1 MVPPTASHDTVK
13 KPGYKS
19 PKHAQVW
26 FLKRSRDGWKQKYQ
40 RLKAQSRRLHQHLA
54 DLTTSRQRWRL
65 RAEAAERQLAQLP
78 APPQQPGAQ
87 KGGR

>member
-1 MVPPTASHDTVK
+1 MVPATASQQTVK
-13 KPGYKS
+13 KAGYKS

-40 RLKAQSRRLHQHLA
+40 RLKAEARGLRQHLA
-54 DLTTSRQRWRL
+54 DLTKSRQRWRL

-78 APPQQPGAQ
+78 APPQPPGEQ